1 MNIRNL
7 IIHLFPN
14 LKAIG
19 VTTRINLNYLLAI
32 ELTMAWNLLY
42 KNALGY
48 EKIIVVGM
56 DPDPK
61 KHKPYTSPLNGM
73 PYYVPNQ
80 RGNYFIADIVD
91 KTTITT
97 QMVKKNLRNGVIHPK
112 ITEMVDHESHFGMQ
126 STFSLIN
133 ICKDLDEDYRLII
146 PFDPKNATINSLSQP
161 FIGIQ
166 APAFYVG

>member
-7 IIHLFPN
+7 IIHLFPH

-73 PYYVPNQ
+73 QYYDTNQ
-80 RGNYFIADIVD
+80 HGDYFIADIVD
-91 KTTITT
+91 ITSI
-97 QMVKKNLRNGVIHPK
+97 QMVKSYISKGISHSK
-112 ITEMVDHESHFGMQ
+112 FAEMEDHESHFGID
-126 STFSLIN
+126 STFSPKN
-133 ICKDLDEDYRLII
+133 IGISLPHDPRLII
-146 PFDPKNATINSLSQP
+146 QFDSKNVTINSLGVP
-161 FIGIQ
+161 FVGLSN
-166 APAFYVG
+166 PAFYVP